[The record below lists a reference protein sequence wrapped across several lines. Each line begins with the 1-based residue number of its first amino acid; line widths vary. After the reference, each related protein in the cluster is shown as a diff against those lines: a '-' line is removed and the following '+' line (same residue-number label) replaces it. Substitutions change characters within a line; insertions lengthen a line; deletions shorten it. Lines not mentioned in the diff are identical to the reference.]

1 MKDKRYREKAI
12 ELRNVTTYAF
22 AEYEDGTYGFWAAGK
37 AGWFEIQSSASSFK
51 ETYSLMNEAASMF
64 YMLADKL
71 RRAIKKRP
79 KLSVKELD
87 KYTRVL
93 FREVLSLANE
103 YPSPGIIS
111 ESNTVPCVGKIIAP
125 HRSGRCSRSVSRAPG
140 IPDHLHA

>member
-1 MKDKRYREKAI
+1 M

-22 AEYEDGTYGFWAAGK
+22 AEYEDGSYGFWAAGK
-37 AGWFEIQSSASSFK
+37 AGWFEIQSPASSYK

-79 KLSVKELD
+79 KLNAKELE

-93 FREVLSLANE
+93 FKEVLKLGQYLSLPRYE
-103 YPSPGIIS
+103 
-111 ESNTVPCVGKIIAP
+111 C
-125 HRSGRCSRSVSRAPG
+125 
-140 IPDHLHA
+140 